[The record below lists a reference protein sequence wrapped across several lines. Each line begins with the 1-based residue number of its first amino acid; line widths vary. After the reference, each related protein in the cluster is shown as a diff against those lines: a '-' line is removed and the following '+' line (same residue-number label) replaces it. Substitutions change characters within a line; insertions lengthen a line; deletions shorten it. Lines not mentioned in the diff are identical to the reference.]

1 MRSLSSF
8 NRRGVMR
15 IVFDVVLLVFGG
27 LFLVSCST
35 DSRQKIKTVG
45 EASRS
50 GADIESGIYNRS
62 NGENVQI
69 IVQSLKS
76 KIEELEKQ
84 KSDALRDLDYYK
96 RTNEELKNENM
107 LLRVRGNYKLEK
119 ESAKVKGFD
128 KNGDPIVEKETKA
141 LLPSE
146 NDEE

>member
-1 MRSLSSF
+1 MKSSL
-8 NRRGVMR
+8 RT
-15 IVFDVVLLVFGG
+15 
-27 LFLVSCST
+27 LFLAIAGILTFSCST
-35 DSRQKIKTVG
+35 EGRQKVKTVE
-45 EASRS
+45 EASR
-50 GADIESGIYNRS
+50 GGVDVESGIYTRS
-62 NGENVQI
+62 NGENVQV

-119 ESAKVKGFD
+119 ESSRIKGFD
-128 KNGDPIVEKETKA
+128 KNGDPIVEKEVKSQIP
-141 LLPSE
+141 LE